1 MKYGVW
7 KVLERK
13 WEGKLFLS
21 AFGWMER
28 KENKLWGLGIFY
40 SGLPKSFLL
49 KMRRK
54 LKGEKKIA

>member
-1 MKYGVW
+1 M
-7 KVLERK
+7 ERK
-13 WEGKLFLS
+13 WEGKLFSS